1 LVGDVSGVPWPL
13 GSQTW
18 TPGTEAGLGTMRR
31 MKVLVSEKLSGAGLE
46 RLREHLDVDVRPG
59 LSPDELLEAIPAYD
73 ALVVRS
79 ATKVTAAVI
88 ERAENLKV
96 IGRAGIG
103 LDNVDVDAATR
114 HGVLVVN
121 APQSNVLSAAEHT
134 MALLLA
140 QARNIPQAHA
150 ALASGSWEREKWQGV
165 ELHGK
170 TLGVI
175 GLGRVGTL
183 VAQRASA
190 FGMRIIAYDPYVA
203 PARAQQMGVSL
214 AETVAEL
221 CRRSDF
227 ITIHMPKTPETTGLV
242 GARELEQVK
251 PGVRIVNTARGGL
264 IDEAAL
270 VDALKSGRV
279 AGAGVDVF
287 ENEPVTEHALFGLPN
302 VVVTPHLGA
311 STAEAQDKAGLAIAE
326 QLLLALRGEFVPYAV
341 NVDVGSDIPES
352 VRPYLQLSERLGRIA
367 VALAGGGIE
376 SLRFEYH
383 GGIAEHDTR
392 AVTLSGLKGAFSM
405 VVHEPVTFV
414 NAPLMAK
421 ERGISVEETK
431 STQSLD
437 YVNLVEV
444 RAAGAGE
451 TVSVAGV
458 LVGKRDTERLVR
470 VYGYDLDM
478 AFAPIMVFFRYED
491 RPGIV
496 GIVGTLLGEAGVN
509 IANMQV
515 ARRSEGG
522 EALMCV
528 AVDSP
533 IPEQV
538 LEEIKE
544 GARLTDAR
552 SIVVGE

>member
-1 LVGDVSGVPWPL
+1 
-13 GSQTW
+13 
-18 TPGTEAGLGTMRR
+18 
-31 MKVLVSEKLSGAGLE
+31 MKVLISERVSGAGIE
-46 RLREHLDVDVRPG
+46 RLREHLDVDVRTDLTPE
-59 LSPDELLEAIPAYD
+59 ELGDVIGDYD

-79 ATKVTAAVI
+79 GTRVDSDLL

-103 LDNVDVDAATR
+103 LDNVDVDAATKQ
-114 HGVLVVN
+114 GVLVVN

-140 QARNIPQAHA
+140 QARNIPQAHN
-150 ALASGSWEREKWQGV
+150 ALVGGSWERERWQGV

-170 TLGVI
+170 TLGIV

-190 FGMRIIAYDPYVA
+190 FGMRIVAFDPYIA
-203 PARAQQMGVSL
+203 PPRAAQMGVEL
-214 AETVAEL
+214 VDTVEEI

-227 ITIHMPKTPETTGLV
+227 ITIHLPKTSETV
-242 GARELEQVK
+242 GIIGEHELELVR

-264 IDEAAL
+264 IDE
-270 VDALKSGRV
+270 DALLRALESGRV
-279 AGAGVDVF
+279 AGASIDVF
-287 ENEPVTEHALFGLPN
+287 DGEPVTDHPLFGLSN

-311 STAEAQDKAGLAIAE
+311 STAEAQDKVGLAIAE
-326 QLLLALRGEFVPYAV
+326 QLLLALHGDFVPYAV
-341 NVDVGSDIPES
+341 NVDVGSDIPEA
-352 VRPYLQLSERLGRIA
+352 VRSYLHLAERLGRVG
-367 VALAGGGIE
+367 VALTGAGIE
-376 SLRFEYH
+376 GLRFEYH

-392 AVTLSGLKGAFSM
+392 ALTLSGLKGAFSA

-414 NAPLMAK
+414 NAPLIAE
-421 ERGISVEETK
+421 ERGITVEESK
-431 STQSLD
+431 SSQSLD

-444 RAAGAGE
+444 RAEAKGE

-470 VYGYDLDM
+470 VYGYDIDM
-478 AFAPIMVFFRYED
+478 AFADNMVFFRYED
-491 RPGIV
+491 RPGVV
-496 GIVGTLLGEAGVN
+496 GIVGTLLGDSGVN

-515 ARRSEGG
+515 GRQTEGG
-522 EALMCV
+522 EALMAL

-533 IPEQV
+533 IPEPILTRITEQ
-538 LEEIKE
+538 
-544 GARLTDAR
+544 ARLRDAR
-552 SIVVGE
+552 PVTFTE

>member
-1 LVGDVSGVPWPL
+1 
-13 GSQTW
+13 
-18 TPGTEAGLGTMRR
+18 
-31 MKVLVSEKLSGAGLE
+31 MKVLVTEKLAAAGLE
-46 RLREHLDVDVRPG
+46 RLREHVDVDVLTG
-59 LSPDELLEAIPAYD
+59 LSQDELAEKISDYD

-79 ATKVTAAVI
+79 ATQVDAAI
-88 ERAENLKV
+88 FERAENLKV
-96 IGRAGIG
+96 VGRAGIG

-114 HGVLVVN
+114 AGVLVVN
-121 APQSNVLSAAEHT
+121 APQSNILSAAEHT

-150 ALASGSWEREKWQGV
+150 ALTSGSWERERWQGV

-170 TLGVI
+170 TLGIV

-183 VAQRASA
+183 VAQRANA
-190 FGMRIIAYDPYVA
+190 FGMRLVAFDPYIA
-203 PARAQQMGVSL
+203 PNRAAQMGVTL
-214 AETVAEL
+214 VDTVVEV

-227 ITIHMPKTPETTGLV
+227 LTVHLPKTPETVGIISDAEFDV
-242 GARELEQVK
+242 IRPGARV
-251 PGVRIVNTARGGL
+251 VNTARGG
-264 IDEAAL
+264 IIEEAAL
-270 VDALKSGRV
+270 VRALESGKI
-279 AGAGVDVF
+279 AGAAVDVF
-287 ENEPVTEHALFGLPN
+287 DGEPVTEHALFGMEN

-326 QLLLALRGEFVPYAV
+326 QVLLALQGEFVPYAV
-341 NVDVGSDIPES
+341 NVDVGTDIPEA
-352 VRPYLQLSERLGRIA
+352 VRPYLRLAERLGRVA
-367 VALAGGGIE
+367 VALAGSGIE

-392 AVTLSGLKGAFSM
+392 ALTLSGLKGAFSA

-431 STQSLD
+431 SSQSLD
-437 YVNLVEV
+437 YVNLIEV
-444 RAAGAGE
+444 RAEGKGE

-478 AFAPIMVFFRYED
+478 AFAPVMAFFRYED

-496 GIVGTLLGEAGVN
+496 GIVGTLLGKAGVN
-509 IANMQV
+509 IATMQV
-515 ARRSEGG
+515 GRQNEGG
-522 EALMCV
+522 EALMGLALDDEVPEAVMSAV
-528 AVDSP
+528 AADAK
-533 IPEQV
+533 
-538 LEEIKE
+538 L
-544 GARLTDAR
+544 RDAR
-552 SIVVGE
+552 VIVSRERD

>member
-1 LVGDVSGVPWPL
+1 
-13 GSQTW
+13 
-18 TPGTEAGLGTMRR
+18 
-31 MKVLVSEKLSGAGLE
+31 MKVLISEKLSGAGLE
-46 RLREHLDVDVRPG
+46 RLREHLDVDVRTG
-59 LSPDELLEAIPAYD
+59 MTADELAEAIPEYD

-79 ATKVTAAVI
+79 ATKVTAAII
-88 ERAENLKV
+88 ERGENLKV
-96 IGRAGIG
+96 VGRAGIG

-121 APQSNVLSAAEHT
+121 APQSNILSAAEHT

-140 QARNIPQAHA
+140 QARNVPQAHS
-150 ALASGSWEREKWQGV
+150 ALVAGSWERERWSGV

-190 FGMRIIAYDPYVA
+190 FGMRLVAYDPYVA
-203 PARAQQMGVSL
+203 PNRAQQMGVSL
-214 AETVAEL
+214 VGTVGEL
-221 CRRSDF
+221 CSRADF
-227 ITIHMPKTPETTGLV
+227 ITIHMPRTPETIGLV
-242 GARELEQVK
+242 GAKELEQVK
-251 PGVRIVNTARGGL
+251 PGARIINTARGGL
-264 IDEAAL
+264 VEETAL
-270 VDALKSGRV
+270 VEALKTGRLG
-279 AGAGVDVF
+279 GAGVDVF
-287 ENEPVTEHALFGLPN
+287 ENEPVTDHPLFGLPN

-326 QLLLALRGEFVPYAV
+326 QVLLALRGEFVPYAV
-341 NVDVGSDIPES
+341 NVDVGADIPET
-352 VRPYLQLSERLGRIA
+352 VRPYLRLAERLGRLA
-367 VALAGGGIE
+367 VALTGSGME

-392 AVTLSGLKGAFSM
+392 AVTLSGLKGAFSAI
-405 VVHEPVTFV
+405 VHEPVTFV

-431 STQSLD
+431 SSQSLD
-437 YVNLVEV
+437 YVNLLEV
-444 RAAGAGE
+444 RAACQGE

-478 AFAPIMVFFRYED
+478 SFAPIMVFFRYED

-496 GIVGTLLGEAGVN
+496 GIVGTLLGESGVN

-515 ARRSEGG
+515 ARQSEGG

-533 IPEQV
+533 IPDAV
-538 LEEIKE
+538 LTSIKE
-544 GARLTDAR
+544 KARLSDAR
-552 SIVVGE
+552 SIVLDG

>member
-1 LVGDVSGVPWPL
+1 
-13 GSQTW
+13 
-18 TPGTEAGLGTMRR
+18 MRP
-31 MKVLVSEKLSGAGLE
+31 MKVLVSEKLSGAGIE
-46 RLREHLDVDVRPG
+46 RLREHLDVDVRTG
-59 LSPDELLEAIPAYD
+59 LTPEDLTEAIPLYD

-79 ATKVTAAVI
+79 ATKVTSEVI
-88 ERAENLKV
+88 ERGENLKV
-96 IGRAGIG
+96 VGRAGIG

-140 QARNIPQAHA
+140 QARNVPQAHS
-150 ALASGSWEREKWQGV
+150 ALVSGSWERERWSGV

-170 TLGVI
+170 TLGII

-190 FGMRIIAYDPYVA
+190 FGMRIVAYDPYVA
-203 PARAQQMGVSL
+203 PNRAQQMGVSL
-214 AETVAEL
+214 VDEVGEL
-221 CRRSDF
+221 CSRADF
-227 ITIHMPKTPETTGLV
+227 ITIHMPRTPETVGLV
-242 GARELEQVK
+242 GEKELEQAR

-270 VDALKSGRV
+270 VAALDSGRV
-279 AGAGVDVF
+279 AGAAIDVF
-287 ENEPVTEHALFGLPN
+287 ENEPITEHPLFAFPN

-326 QLLLALRGEFVPYAV
+326 QVLLALRGEFVPYAV
-341 NVDVGSDIPES
+341 NVDVGADISETI
-352 VRPYLQLSERLGRIA
+352 RPYLQLAERLGRLA
-367 VALAGGGIE
+367 VALTGGGIE

-392 AVTLSGLKGAFSM
+392 AVTLSGLKGAFSA

-431 STQSLD
+431 SSQSLD

-444 RAAGAGE
+444 RAAGTE

-478 AFAPIMVFFRYED
+478 AFSPIMVFFRYED

-496 GIVGTLLGEAGVN
+496 GIVGTLLGKAGVN

-515 ARRSEGG
+515 ARQSEGG

-533 IPEQV
+533 IPEEV
-538 LEEIKE
+538 LNSIKDE
-544 GARLTDAR
+544 AKLKDAR
-552 SIVVGE
+552 SIVLHE